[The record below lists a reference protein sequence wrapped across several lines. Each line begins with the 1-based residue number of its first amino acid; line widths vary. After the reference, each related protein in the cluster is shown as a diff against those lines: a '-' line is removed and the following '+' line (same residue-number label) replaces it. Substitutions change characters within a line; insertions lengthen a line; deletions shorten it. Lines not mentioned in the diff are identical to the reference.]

1 VPALV
6 LDSIREFEIVRICL
20 NTYVLSGCSPM
31 LEVQADFK
39 IPLPLLEIQ
48 KQIVEELDKEMEV

>member
-1 VPALV
+1 
-6 LDSIREFEIVRICL
+6 
-20 NTYVLSGCSPM
+20 M